1 MKNIN
6 EKHKLIFFIY
16 NYDYTVPFNVCES
29 KFGYIDARD

>member
-16 NYDYTVPFNVCES
+16 NYDYTVLPVVPVLPREL
-29 KFGYIDARD
+29 